1 MQCNVWEVG
10 SDDGNGTVDQGS
22 IGVVPDGI
30 ESKEANSCRAK
41 QYTAERRGVLG
52 NTSPEDQEIFQGRG
66 FCIPRPKRLPVAILS
81 GNLPHVFC
89 PTKVFSFQL

>member
-10 SDDGNGTVDQGS
+10 SDDGNGTIDQGS

-41 QYTAERRGVLG
+41 QCITFVLCRSVIDFYQI
-52 NTSPEDQEIFQGRG
+52 SPKKMIYLLITVRNIF
-66 FCIPRPKRLPVAILS
+66 
-81 GNLPHVFC
+81 
-89 PTKVFSFQL
+89 